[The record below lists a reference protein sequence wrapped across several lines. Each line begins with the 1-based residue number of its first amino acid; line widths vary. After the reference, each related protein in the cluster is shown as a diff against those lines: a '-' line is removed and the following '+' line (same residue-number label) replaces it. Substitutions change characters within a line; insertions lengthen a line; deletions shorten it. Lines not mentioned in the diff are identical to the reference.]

1 MLEIFRKQHKDQLE
15 EADFEKKIQRVYWRK
30 CGPLMSFLNYIK
42 NSFPRVL
49 AVDTEF
55 RFKDESKTIIDEV
68 VCVVFQDI
76 FNPKDV
82 FKVWTAGQKF
92 SKNPFEFRDCLLVP
106 LLLLKLKVFLTLFW
120 GTPNNVWD
128 VFVENSRLYKT
139 FRSGKGALNL
149 LTTANHYEIPEVMTK
164 EQKRL

>member
-1 MLEIFRKQHKDQLE
+1 
-15 EADFEKKIQRVYWRK
+15 
-30 CGPLMSFLNYIK
+30 MSFLNYIK

-106 LLLLKLKVFLTLFW
+106 FVATAEAQSFLTLFW

-164 EQKRL
+164 EQKDYERDLIITNKTYDNKLKEQILDY